1 MSSRIARIF
10 IAALCVTAPT
20 LHAQTLL
27 NFESLN
33 DGDLVTTQF
42 TGVTFSNAQTL
53 TAGFSLDDLEYPAHS
68 GKNVITDN
76 SGPIALIFSSPISAF
91 SGYFT
96 HSKAITVAAFNGGG
110 TQVAVTS
117 SSHDNAA
124 VSGDGTPPN
133 ELLSLSAT
141 SIAKVV
147 ITGNATGN
155 SVVADDLSY
164 QIALRPQTITFGKPS
179 GQTLGVAPF
188 VLTATASSGL
198 TVAFASNS
206 TAVCT
211 VSGIDV
217 TLLTDGTCSITASQ
231 AGDSIYAAATSVTQ
245 TFTVTGKAQ
254 TITFGKPSGQTL
266 GVAPFALT
274 ATASSGLAVTFTS
287 NSPLVCTVSLVTVT
301 LLTDGTCSITAS
313 QAGNSTYAP
322 ATFVTQ
328 TFTVTG
334 KAQTITF
341 GKPSGQTLG
350 VAPFALTATASSG
363 LGVTFTSN
371 SPTVCTVS
379 LVTVTLLTDGTC
391 SITASQS
398 GNSIYAPATSVT
410 QAFTITGK
418 PQTITFAKPSP
429 EVLGVAP
436 FALTATVSSGLA
448 VTFAS
453 NSLTVCTVSGVT
465 ATLLTDGTC
474 SITASQAGNSTWAPA
489 ISVTQAFLVAGK
501 PQTLTFGTLGG
512 QTLGVAPF
520 ALTATASSGLAV
532 TFTSNSPMVCTVSG
546 ADVTLLTG
554 GTCSI
559 TASQAG
565 NSIYAAATSVT
576 QTFTV
581 LKPQTI
587 TFGPLSNQ
595 PLNGSAPPALSATAT
610 SGLAVVFTSNSP
622 KVCTVFEVYITLR
635 SAGTCSITASQS
647 GNAIYAAAAAVTQ
660 TFMVVAS
667 VAAVPERNGVR
678 VLAFNGPMN
687 FPYAGGFPIWTPGA
701 AVSPTALAGR
711 K

>member
-474 SITASQAGNSTWAPA
+474 SITASQAGNS
-489 ISVTQAFLVAGK
+489 
-501 PQTLTFGTLGG
+501 
-512 QTLGVAPF
+512 
-520 ALTATASSGLAV
+520 
-532 TFTSNSPMVCTVSG
+532 
-546 ADVTLLTG
+546 
-554 GTCSI
+554 
-559 TASQAG
+559 
-565 NSIYAAATSVT
+565 IYAAATSVT